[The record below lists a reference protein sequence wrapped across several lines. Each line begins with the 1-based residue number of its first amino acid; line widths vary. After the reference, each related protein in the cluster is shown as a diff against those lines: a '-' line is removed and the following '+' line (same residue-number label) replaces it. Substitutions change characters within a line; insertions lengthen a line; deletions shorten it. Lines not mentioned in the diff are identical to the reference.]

1 MYLYYLLLF
10 YSIIYLFIYLFIII
24 IIIYYKFISELKI
37 SSRISSNIAMRLWH
51 ARDCNPCPSPH
62 ARLPPA
68 PLVRRGIVHGL
79 LNDSI

>member
-10 YSIIYLFIYLFIII
+10 YSIIYLFIYLFI